1 MRTYEKTHQFIKFS
15 LDLRNAPVS
24 LWITLGECQSKC
36 DAISNINL
44 TPAIAENIKN
54 LYQAK
59 GFLATLAIESNTLTE
74 QEVIQHLDNKLEI
87 PQSRA
92 YLVQELDNI
101 ITCHRFILENM
112 GEIRAGKQALNPGL
126 VKKLNELILAGL
138 NLEEGAAPG
147 QVRQREKQ
155 VIHYRPA
162 PAQDCEFLLERLCD
176 WINRKTF
183 TAPSGMAIVYGLI
196 KAVVTHLYLA
206 WIHPFGDGNGRTARL
221 LEMLILQSA
230 GVPSP
235 ASQLLTIHYHLT
247 RSEYFRQLDQSS
259 RAGGEVEPFLL
270 YAAQGFRDSL
280 TALLELIHRDQAQT
294 LWQAHV
300 FRTFQNQT
308 GPATERQRRLILAL
322 SAADRPVPLNEL
334 PDLSPF
340 LAKVYA
346 ARSMKT
352 LARDVQALI
361 QMGLAEKVEAGI
373 RARREVLAAFQPIQ
387 PAELLG

>member
-361 QMGLAEKVEAGI
+361 QMGLAEKVEAGV
-373 RARREVLAAFQPIQ
+373 RPRREVLAAFQPIQ
-387 PAELLG
+387 PTELMV